1 MCISFFETLPAFQ
14 IRESIS
20 KMITSDFDRKAELDA
35 FKRLNLTAVAADHGF
50 SIVKKKSTRHS
61 VLMKSSNDKIIV
73 SKNGEHY
80 VYCSVFNSSSGTI
93 IDFAT
98 NVIEPGASLGRVR
111 QLLRPYL
118 NGEYFSTVVKR
129 NEGRIADSIK
139 PSSTDF
145 QAVAARMTKFEPITS
160 HNQYLNDIR
169 GIPLELML
177 EDRLTGRVLHCPT
190 SKTIV
195 FPHHGSTTDDASN
208 PDRCLNGYEIK
219 GQGVT
224 MFSKGGRKGLWSSAG
239 FEHDKFLAVT
249 ESGLDALSYLAL
261 RKRDDIRVISLSG
274 QLNSHQP
281 ELIRSAIK
289 RMGKGATVI
298 SAFDNDEAGDR
309 MTVALAKIV
318 ASVKRKDITI
328 KADRPKKRGADWND
342 ELIPSTKRSTCPG
355 RRIV

>member
-1 MCISFFETLPAFQ
+1 MPTFQ

-35 FKRLNLTAVAADHGF
+35 FKRLNLTTVAADHGF

-73 SKNGEHY
+73 SKNGDHY
-80 VYCSVFNSSSGTI
+80 VYCSVFDTSSNGTI
-93 IDFAT
+93 IDFTT
-98 NVIEPGASLGRVR
+98 NVIERGASLGRVR

-118 NGEYFSTVVKR
+118 NGEYFSTVVRK
-129 NEGRIADSIK
+129 NEGRFADSIK

-160 HNQYLNDIR
+160 HNHYLNDVR
-169 GIPLELML
+169 GIPLEMML
-177 EDRLTGRVLHCPT
+177 KDRLKGRVLHCPT
-190 SKTIV
+190 AKTIV
-195 FPHHGSTTDDASN
+195 FPHHGSPTDD
-208 PDRCLNGYEIK
+208 PGIIDRCVNGYEIK

-224 MFSKGGRKGLWSSAG
+224 MFSKGGRKGLWASAG

-289 RMGKGATVI
+289 KMGQESTVI
-298 SAFDNDEAGDR
+298 AAFDNDEAGDR

-318 ASVKRKDITI
+318 ASVKRPDISI
-328 KADRPKKRGADWND
+328 KSDRPQKRGADWN
-342 ELIPSTKRSTCPG
+342 EALNEYEVSKPIKRARLALSSYSP
-355 RRIV
+355 